1 MKKMKVTPISE
12 NLRNILNTRG
22 LKQKYLA
29 MRTGLNE
36 GQISNLL
43 NGRKTIDEPIII
55 SLAEALD
62 VDFNTLFGYK
72 P

>member
-1 MKKMKVTPISE
+1 MKVTPISE

-29 MRTGLNE
+29 MQTGLNE

>member
-1 MKKMKVTPISE
+1 MKVTPISE

-62 VDFNTLFGYK
+62 VDFNTLLGYK

>member
-1 MKKMKVTPISE
+1 MKVTPISE

>member
-1 MKKMKVTPISE
+1 MRTTPISE
-12 NLRNILNTRG
+12 NLRNILNNRG

-36 GQISNLL
+36 KQISNLL

-62 VDFNTLFGYK
+62 VDFNTLFGYHK
-72 P
+72 

>member
-1 MKKMKVTPISE
+1 MKVTPISE

-29 MRTGLNE
+29 MRTGLKE